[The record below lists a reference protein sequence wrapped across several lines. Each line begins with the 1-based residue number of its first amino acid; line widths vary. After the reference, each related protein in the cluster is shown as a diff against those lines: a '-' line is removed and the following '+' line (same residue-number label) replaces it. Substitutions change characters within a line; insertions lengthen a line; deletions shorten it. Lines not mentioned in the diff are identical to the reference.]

1 MKRSILIAVLIAL
14 AAAGWLAS
22 GQFGDN
28 APNAATAPDETEAP
42 AVSETGEKH
51 PKADTGDTHAEKAE
65 NHNGKHKMTVRV
77 AVSHA
82 RDHIMTIKARG
93 RTEAVRMV
101 DVKAQAKGRVVK
113 IYANKGQRLKKGQA
127 VLKISTEAREAQRRE
142 AVALVEQRKLEYKVA
157 KSLNKRGYRAETNV
171 AAAQAALDS
180 ARANLTRME
189 VEISH
194 LTVRAPFD
202 GIVVRR
208 YKQIGDFIDVGS
220 NIISIMDEDPFL
232 VVADVSEQNVTNLLT
247 GAEAVAHLID
257 GSDRLGV
264 IRYIS
269 PVADANTRT
278 FKVEVEVPNPNLDI
292 RDGTTSDV
300 VLNTGSI
307 MAHRIAPAAL
317 TLNDQGTLGLRVVDM
332 DGKVRF
338 FAVHVVSD
346 RDGEVWVAGLPQT
359 VRIITVGH
367 EFVREGQKVDYVI
380 ETAELRK

>member
-1 MKRSILIAVLIAL
+1 MKRSILIAALIAL
-14 AAAGWLAS
+14 AAVAWLAS
-22 GQFGDN
+22 GQLTGN
-28 APNAATAPDETEAP
+28 APDAAATTDASDASNAPTVADAKPEHGDA
-42 AVSETGEKH
+42 AGGGHSKH
-51 PKADTGDTHAEKAE
+51 AI
-65 NHNGKHKMTVRV
+65 TVRV
-77 AVSHA
+77 AVSNA
-82 RDHIMTIKARG
+82 VDHPMAINARG

-101 DVKAQAKGRVVK
+101 DVKAQAVGRVVK

-127 VLKISTEAREAQRRE
+127 VLQISTEAREAQRRE
-142 AVALVEQRKLEYKVA
+142 AVALVEQRKLEYRVA

-180 ARANLTRME
+180 ARANLTRIE
-189 VEISH
+189 VEIGH
-194 LTVRAPFD
+194 LIVRAPFD

-247 GAEAVAHLID
+247 GSNATARLID
-257 GSDRLGV
+257 GSTRQGT

-278 FKVEVEVPNPNLDI
+278 FKVEVEVPNPDRDI

-300 VLNTGSI
+300 SLNTGSM

-317 TLNDQGTLGLRVVDM
+317 TLNDEGTLGLRVVDSAS
-332 DGKVRF
+332 KVRF
-338 FAVHVVSD
+338 FPVHVVSD
-346 RDGEVWVAGLPQT
+346 NAGEVWVAGLPQT

-367 EFVREGQKVDYVI
+367 EFVREGQKVDYVM